1 MPSHCKAGG
10 AQRTVGYRLMESKTK
25 DAVEGCM
32 IFIQSLI
39 NDHHADKIDV
49 YRQVAALCQA
59 QVDYLLSIDPNRN
72 R

>member
-1 MPSHCKAGG
+1 
-10 AQRTVGYRLMESKTK
+10 METKTK

-39 NDHHADKIDV
+39 NSHHANKIDV
-49 YRQVAALCQA
+49 YQQVAALCQA
-59 QVDYLLSIDPNRN
+59 QAEQLLSVDPDRN

>member
-1 MPSHCKAGG
+1 
-10 AQRTVGYRLMESKTK
+10 METKTK

-39 NDHHADKIDV
+39 NSHHANKIDV

-59 QVDYLLSIDPNRN
+59 RADQLLSVDPNRN
-72 R
+72 K

>member
-1 MPSHCKAGG
+1 
-10 AQRTVGYRLMESKTK
+10 MEPKTK

-39 NDHHADKIDV
+39 NSHHANKIDV
-49 YRQVAALCQA
+49 YRHVAALCQ
-59 QVDYLLSIDPNRN
+59 LLSVDPDRN

>member
-1 MPSHCKAGG
+1 
-10 AQRTVGYRLMESKTK
+10 METKTK

-39 NDHHADKIDV
+39 NSHHANKIDV
-49 YRQVAALCQA
+49 YRQLVALCQA
-59 QVDYLLSIDPNRN
+59 QAEQLLSVDPNTN